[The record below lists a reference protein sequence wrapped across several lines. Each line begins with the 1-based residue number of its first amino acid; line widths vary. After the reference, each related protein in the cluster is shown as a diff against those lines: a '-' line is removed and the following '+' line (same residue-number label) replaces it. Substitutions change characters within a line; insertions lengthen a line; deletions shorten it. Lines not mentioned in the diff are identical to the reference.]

1 MNVERLVTMA
11 NDIAAFFAAEPD
23 ADSAAEQ
30 VAYHLK
36 RFWEPRMR
44 EEIQRCLENGGAG
57 LSPLARRGIE
67 RL

>member
-1 MNVERLVTMA
+1 MNIERLVAMV

-23 ADSAAEQ
+23 QDSAAEQ

-44 EEIQRCLENGGAG
+44 EEIKRCLASGGAG
-57 LSPLARRGIE
+57 MSPLARRGVE